1 MPMPA
6 HPRTNKMRSARRPD
20 GFIVVAVLW
29 ILGAL
34 ATLASIYAVYVVNTA
49 VAFGVHDD
57 RLKAE
62 GMVKAGVELATYL
75 ISAKPE
81 ERQTQGAFVLRMGQ
95 ANVAVD
101 FRSEMARVDLNVAP
115 KELLTGLFTVF
126 GAATSNAE
134 TYAERVIGWRKP
146 PAEAGADPESS
157 AYRAAGLRY
166 PPRGGNFAH
175 VGELSLVM
183 GLPPLLVD
191 RVQPF
196 VTVYSGQAQVNV
208 FEAAPEIL
216 AALPGMTP
224 DRLPG
229 ILAQRRRAGPQ
240 NGPAVL
246 AMLGPA
252 QASATA
258 EGGKTIRVSVRIGFD
273 NGRRMS
279 SEVVILM
286 IDEGPEPYRVLSWHD
301 ELDDSVPD
309 ARARTVLR

>member
-1 MPMPA
+1 MPMPGQNPPTA
-6 HPRTNKMRSARRPD
+6 IRRARRPD

-34 ATLASIYAVYVVNTA
+34 ATLASIYAVYVVDTA

-62 GMVKAGVELATYL
+62 GMVKAGVELTSYL
-75 ISAKPE
+75 ITARPE
-81 ERQTQGAFVLRMGQ
+81 QRETQGAFVLRMGQ

-101 FRSEMARVDLNVAP
+101 FRSEAARIDLNAAP
-115 KELLTGLFTVF
+115 KELLAGLFTAF
-126 GAATSNAE
+126 GASPANAE
-134 TYAERVIGWRKP
+134 TYADRVIGWRKP
-146 PAEAGADPESS
+146 PAEAGADPESN
-157 AYRAAGLRY
+157 AYRTAGLRY

-183 GLPPLLVD
+183 GLPPLLVE

-208 FEAAPEIL
+208 FEAAPEVL

-224 DRLPG
+224 DRLPA
-229 ILAQRRRAGPQ
+229 ILAQRRAGPQ
-240 NGPAVL
+240 NAQAVL
-246 AMLGPA
+246 AALGAA

-258 EGGKTIRVSVRIGFD
+258 EGGKTIRVHVRIGFD

-279 SEVVILM
+279 SEVVILTL
-286 IDEGPEPYRVLSWHD
+286 DEGTDPYYVLSWHD